1 MRFDADTVL
10 EYPFDVGPFK
20 LIPFA
25 GVRTTWFQR
34 ELDGD
39 RGRTRFGITS
49 GATIAMKAW
58 RVYDSSGGLFNLDGL
73 RHVIEPELTFRN
85 TSGVRVD
92 PTELIQLDDI
102 EMFDNEQSFELRLRN
117 LFQTVRTRDSV
128 RSVETFID
136 LDLRQRYFPNADRD
150 HFGDPFDNLDVDLL
164 VRFSD
169 NFQFLTDFEI
179 NYYGR
184 GMEVANAAFGY
195 TPSID
200 LQLYTGFRHF
210 HETYDAVFL
219 QANYRFNEKWMGTI
233 ETSYDFN
240 EDRGI
245 EHRFVLSHIGP
256 EWVFQLGVKADIGQ
270 NDFGILFSF
279 EPRWLFNPVLSPSSL
294 KSEPR
299 LLYLGS
305 GLNR

>member
-1 MRFDADTVL
+1 
-10 EYPFDVGPFK
+10 
-20 LIPFA
+20 
-25 GVRTTWFQR
+25 
-34 ELDGD
+34 
-39 RGRTRFGITS
+39 
-49 GATIAMKAW
+49 
-58 RVYDSSGGLFNLDGL
+58 
-73 RHVIEPELTFRN
+73 VIEPELTFRN